1 MKILIPYN
9 IPFKLHTNSK
19 GKVIPG
25 GGEKFAFD
33 IFDNFDSAIPLEIT
47 NEVKEKRQTKRV
59 IQDAITKHNPDMI
72 LLNNPVGVGD
82 HPNVMETIQA
92 QIDIISQNKDRLN
105 VLQEEF
111 RGED

>member
-1 MKILIPYN
+1 MITALVKDCHAKIAMAKMNVY
-9 IPFKLHTNSK
+9 
-19 GKVIPG
+19 
-25 GGEKFAFD
+25 
-33 IFDNFDSAIPLEIT
+33 
-47 NEVKEKRQTKRV
+47 
-59 IQDAITKHNPDMI
+59 I

>member
-1 MKILIPYN
+1 MKY
-9 IPFKLHTNSK
+9 
-19 GKVIPG
+19 
-25 GGEKFAFD
+25 EM
-33 IFDNFDSAIPLEIT
+33 IT
-47 NEVKEKRQTKRV
+47 ALVKDCHAKIAMAKMNV
-59 IQDAITKHNPDMI
+59 YI